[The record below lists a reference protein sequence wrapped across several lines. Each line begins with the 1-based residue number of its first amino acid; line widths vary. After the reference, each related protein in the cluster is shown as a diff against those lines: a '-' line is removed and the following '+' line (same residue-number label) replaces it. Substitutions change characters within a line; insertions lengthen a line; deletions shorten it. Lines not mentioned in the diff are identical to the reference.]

1 MGKKSFSLVWDQF
14 KSYVFFCVHT
24 HYVRLYFEELSDLFK
39 IMKSHNREGK
49 ERASKKKIIFIILM
63 TQHVGIFYVFAKII
77 ILK

>member
-24 HYVRLYFEELSDLFK
+24 YYVRLYFEEQSDLFK

-49 ERASKKKIIFIILM
+49 ERANKKIFIIPM
-63 TQHVGIFYVFAKII
+63 TQHVGISYMFAKII